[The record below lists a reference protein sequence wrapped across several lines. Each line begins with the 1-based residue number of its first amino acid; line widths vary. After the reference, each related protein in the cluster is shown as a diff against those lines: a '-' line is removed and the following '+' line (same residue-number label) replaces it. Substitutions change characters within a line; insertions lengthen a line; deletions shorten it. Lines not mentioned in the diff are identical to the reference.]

1 MSRHT
6 PGRWRV
12 SAVTD
17 GAARRAYIVAGDRQ
31 IAEVSERLLGDG
43 SVDALAD
50 AQHIVNCVNCVNA
63 LDEVRETLR
72 RVADGAV
79 LRHAD
84 VNHLLDILGGE

>member
-50 AQHIVNCVNCVNA
+50 AQHIVNCVNA

>member
-50 AQHIVNCVNCVNA
+50 AQHIVTCVNA

>member
-50 AQHIVNCVNCVNA
+50 AQHIVNCVNA
-63 LDEVRETLR
+63 LDEVMETLR

>member
-17 GAARRAYIVAGDRQ
+17 GAARRAYIVSGDRQ

-50 AQHIVNCVNCVNA
+50 AQHIVNCVNA

>member
-43 SVDALAD
+43 SVDAPAD
-50 AQHIVNCVNCVNA
+50 AQHIVNCVNA